1 MPGHVGETL
10 QQHPVGSASVQGMGV
25 VPPFSENGQQV
36 SDHWAPQFESGIVP
50 RGSFAVPGIHGQRL
64 WVSRVVGVVPT
75 AVAEVEPANERD
87 VPRRVVTM
95 PDDEEFLVMG
105 AEQAYSLIQ
114 QHLSAGVVDLTT

>member
-1 MPGHVGETL
+1 
-10 QQHPVGSASVQGMGV
+10 
-25 VPPFSENGQQV
+25 
-36 SDHWAPQFESGIVP
+36 
-50 RGSFAVPGIHGQRL
+50 L

-95 PDDEEFLVMG
+95 ADDEEFLVMG